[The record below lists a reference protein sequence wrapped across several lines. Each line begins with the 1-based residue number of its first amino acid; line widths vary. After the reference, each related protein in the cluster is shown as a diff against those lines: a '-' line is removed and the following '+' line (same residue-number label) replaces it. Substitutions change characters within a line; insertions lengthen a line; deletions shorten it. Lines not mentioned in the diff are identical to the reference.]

1 MVNSQ
6 ETLML
11 PILVSIFLGL
21 FAGNAWPHFARGITR
36 ERYPSAL
43 GNGPVVNFVVGW
55 VGLVIS
61 IAIGWWAWPELTSA
75 PLPSA
80 LGAAFGLL
88 LIGLFH
94 AGPGAFGRKQ

>member
-1 MVNSQ
+1 
-6 ETLML
+6 
-11 PILVSIFLGL
+11 
-21 FAGNAWPHFARGITR
+21 
-36 ERYPSAL
+36 
-43 GNGPVVNFVVGW
+43 VVNFVVGW

-94 AGPGAFGRKQ
+94 AGPGAFGRKE